1 MTFLSDCCVVWF
13 HTKNALKKKFSSSS
27 FEIFLAKKILR
38 LERSEKR
45 YDFSEA
51 FSLLPS
57 LVSDRAQI
65 SLIISSFFSSSS
77 RGLSKGR
84 GGGVPRETFLR
95 RAHDITTT
103 KRERERP
110 LLLLLLQKR
119 EVFFYP
125 RCLKPPFVKRDQKSK
140 EKRNVPMRTT
150 RRWWPQ

>member
-1 MTFLSDCCVVWF
+1 MLFGFTPKTLSK
-13 HTKNALKKKFSSSS
+13 KNSPPS

-45 YDFSEA
+45 YDFSKLFPSFLLSSRIA
-51 FSLLPS
+51 LKSL
-57 LVSDRAQI
+57 
-65 SLIISSFFSSSS
+65 SSSQRFFFFFP

-84 GGGVPRETFLR
+84 GGGVPRETFKA
-95 RAHDITTT
+95 RARCNDDEE
-103 KRERERP
+103 REREP
-110 LLLLLLQKR
+110 LLLLLQKR

>member
-1 MTFLSDCCVVWF
+1 MTFLSDCCCLVQPK
-13 HTKNALKKKFSSSS
+13 TLSKKNSPPS

-45 YDFSEA
+45 YDFSKLFPSFLLSSRIA
-51 FSLLPS
+51 LKSL
-57 LVSDRAQI
+57 
-65 SLIISSFFSSSS
+65 SSSHRFFFFP

-84 GGGVPRETFLR
+84 GGGVPRETFKA
-95 RAHDITTT
+95 RARCNDEEE
-103 KRERERP
+103 REREP
-110 LLLLLLQKR
+110 LLLLLQKR

-125 RCLKPPFVKRDQKSK
+125 RCLKPPFLKRDQKSK

>member
-1 MTFLSDCCVVWF
+1 MFGFT

-57 LVSDRAQI
+57 LVSDRALK
-65 SLIISSFFSSSS
+65 SLSSSQRFFFFFP

-84 GGGVPRETFLR
+84 GGGVPRETFKA
-95 RAHDITTT
+95 RARCNDDEE
-103 KRERERP
+103 REREREP
-110 LLLLLLQKR
+110 LLLLLQKR

-125 RCLKPPFVKRDQKSK
+125 RLKPPFLKKDQKSK

-150 RRWWPQ
+150 RQWWPQ

>member
-1 MTFLSDCCVVWF
+1 MTFLSDCCCLLQPK
-13 HTKNALKKKFSSSS
+13 TLSKKNSPPS

-57 LVSDRAQI
+57 LVSDRALK
-65 SLIISSFFSSSS
+65 SLSSSQRFFFFFP

-84 GGGVPRETFLR
+84 GGGVPRETFKA
-95 RAHDITTT
+95 RARCNDDEE
-103 KRERERP
+103 REREP

-125 RCLKPPFVKRDQKSK
+125 RCLKPPFLKRDQKSK

>member
-1 MTFLSDCCVVWF
+1 MLFGFT

-57 LVSDRAQI
+57 LVSDRALK
-65 SLIISSFFSSSS
+65 SLSSSQRFFFFFP

-84 GGGVPRETFLR
+84 GGGVPRETFKA
-95 RAHDITTT
+95 RARCNDDEE
-103 KRERERP
+103 REREP
-110 LLLLLLQKR
+110 LLLLLQKR

>member
-1 MTFLSDCCVVWF
+1 MLFGS
-13 HTKNALKKKFSSSS
+13 TKNSLKKKFSSF

-45 YDFSEA
+45 YDFSKLFPSFLLSSRIA
-51 FSLLPS
+51 LKSL
-57 LVSDRAQI
+57 
-65 SLIISSFFSSSS
+65 SSSQRFFFFFP

-84 GGGVPRETFLR
+84 GGGVPRETFKA
-95 RAHDITTT
+95 RARCNDEEE
-103 KRERERP
+103 REREREP
-110 LLLLLLQKR
+110 LLLLLQKR

-125 RCLKPPFVKRDQKSK
+125 RLKPPFLKRDQKSK

>member
-65 SLIISSFFSSSS
+65 SLIISSFF
-77 RGLSKGR
+77 
-84 GGGVPRETFLR
+84 
-95 RAHDITTT
+95 
-103 KRERERP
+103 
-110 LLLLLLQKR
+110 LLLLPWSLKR
-119 EVFFYP
+119 
-125 RCLKPPFVKRDQKSK
+125 KR
-140 EKRNVPMRTT
+140 
-150 RRWWPQ
+150 RRSASRDF

>member
-1 MTFLSDCCVVWF
+1 MTFLSDCCCLVQPK
-13 HTKNALKKKFSSSS
+13 TLSKKNSPPS

-45 YDFSEA
+45 YDFSKLFPSFLLSSRIA
-51 FSLLPS
+51 LKSL
-57 LVSDRAQI
+57 
-65 SLIISSFFSSSS
+65 SSSQRFFFFFP

-84 GGGVPRETFLR
+84 GGGVPRETFKA
-95 RAHDITTT
+95 RARCNDDEE
-103 KRERERP
+103 REREP
-110 LLLLLLQKR
+110 LLLLLQKR

-125 RCLKPPFVKRDQKSK
+125 RLKPPFLKQDQKSK

>member
-1 MTFLSDCCVVWF
+1 MLCCLVS
-13 HTKNALKKKFSSSS
+13 HQKRSQKKILLLF

-45 YDFSEA
+45 YDFSKLFPSFLLSSRIA
-51 FSLLPS
+51 LKSL
-57 LVSDRAQI
+57 
-65 SLIISSFFSSSS
+65 SSSQRFFFFFP

-84 GGGVPRETFLR
+84 GGGVPRETFKA
-95 RAHDITTT
+95 RARCNDDEE
-103 KRERERP
+103 REREP
-110 LLLLLLQKR
+110 LLLLLQKR